1 MNPNDVPKE
10 RILVIDDEKAIRRM
24 LRLSLEAHGY
34 SVAEAATFKDGLIAS
49 VEPMPD
55 LILLDLGLPD
65 GSGIDLLQRVREFSQ
80 IRIIVIS
87 ARGSEQDKIALLDA
101 GADDYLTKPFSMG
114 ELLARIRVALRHRQ
128 EHDETP
134 AEFVSGVVRID
145 ALRRL
150 VTVEG
155 RPVHLTP
162 TEYALLLVLI
172 KNAEH
177 YLTHSQ
183 ITAQIWGGELNETA
197 GLRVYIAQLRKKLG
211 AVAGRYIE
219 NLPGVGYRITA
230 QPSP

>member
-162 TEYALLLVLI
+162 TEYAL
-172 KNAEH
+172 
-177 YLTHSQ
+177 
-183 ITAQIWGGELNETA
+183 A
-197 GLRVYIAQLRKKLG
+197 GLDQKRGTLSDPLSNYRANLGRGTKRNRRPAGVHRPIAKKTG
-211 AVAGRYIE
+211 GRRRALY
-219 NLPGVGYRITA
+219 
-230 QPSP
+230 